1 MKKQSLSDVKAQSL
15 KYAKDG
21 NNVFKIKE
29 VQSIQER
36 VNKNFGEFKRIKWLN
51 VLLRSA
57 SKGHRKGAQ

>member
-36 VNKNFGEFKRIKWLN
+36 VDKNFDEFKRIKWLN
-51 VLLRSA
+51 ARNS
-57 SKGHRKGAQ
+57 SREHRKGAQ